1 MTEIKNEILKL
12 NKKIALENDNIWT
25 RVIIENADVSSDDLR
40 NNFSSS
46 IVSSKF
52 PQCLELAK
60 INALYKKGGNILKK
74 NYKTV
79 SVLAN
84 VSTTYKKLPFNK

>member
-12 NKKIALENDNIWT
+12 NKKIAFENDNIWT

-52 PQCLELAK
+52 SQCLELAK